1 MNTLFAR
8 KAQQAQRFLENGTR
22 IPVTLVVADGNVIM
36 GEKTMDRDNYTAVKL
51 GFGKTRKTAK
61 SLFGEAK
68 KANLNYIPRV
78 MAEVRVEASEGAEL
92 GSALRVED
100 IFKIGDIV
108 DVTGTSKGKGFA
120 GGVKRYNFRGGP
132 KTHGQSDR
140 HRAPGSIGSGTTPGR
155 VYKGKRMAGNMGHD
169 TVTVKN
175 LTVIEISPEAKTLL
189 LQGLV
194 PGILNGIIKITKVGE
209 IKEKSFVP
217 LFQIKEPIESSAVE
231 ESNQEVEVEAIAEK
245 VEEVKEEVTLDQAGA
260 EEPEVVKEE
269 ELVIEAPKGDEATE
283 EVKVKDLNE
292 VKEEQNG

>member
-100 IFKIGDIV
+100 TFKIGDIV

-209 IKEKSFVP
+209 VKEKSFVP
-217 LFQIKEPIESSAVE
+217 LFQIKEPIESSKVE
-231 ESNQEVEVEAIAEK
+231 EFNQEVEVEAIAEK

-260 EEPEVVKEE
+260 KEPEVVKEE